1 MKEKNIIFTA
11 RIMSM
16 IFTPFYLPIVGLIA
30 LFIFSYMSLLPMMYK
45 LVMLAMVYLLTVVAP
60 SLLIHLYRLCQGWTS
75 HELGRKERRLVPYII
90 SIVCYFA
97 CFFWMEYRNT
107 PRVISIIVVVAL
119 TIQMVCALI
128 NIWWKIST
136 HTAAIGGVAGGL
148 VSYSIAF
155 SFNPLWWLCFVL
167 ILAGAV
173 GTARMILRQH
183 SLSQVVTGFLIRRLH
198 ITAHSHHDSLRIAL
212 LCLMQHLS
220 ALPVRNIRD
229 RAGIYNINVRHFIK
243 WYNRIPFFL

>member
-60 SLLIHLYRLCQGWTS
+60 SLLIHLYRLCQGWTP

-183 SLSQVVTGFLIRRLH
+183 SLSQVVGGFLIGAACAILV
-198 ITAHSHHDSLRIAL
+198 I
-212 LCLMQHLS
+212 
-220 ALPVRNIRD
+220 
-229 RAGIYNINVRHFIK
+229 
-243 WYNRIPFFL
+243 

>member
-30 LFIFSYMSLLPMMYK
+30 LFIFSYMSLLPMIYK

-183 SLSQVVTGFLIRRLH
+183 SLSQVVTGFLVGVACAIWV
-198 ITAHSHHDSLRIAL
+198 I
-212 LCLMQHLS
+212 
-220 ALPVRNIRD
+220 
-229 RAGIYNINVRHFIK
+229 
-243 WYNRIPFFL
+243 

>member
-16 IFTPFYLPIVGLIA
+16 IFTSFYLPIVGLIA

-183 SLSQVVTGFLIRRLH
+183 SLSQVVGGFLIGAACAILV
-198 ITAHSHHDSLRIAL
+198 I
-212 LCLMQHLS
+212 
-220 ALPVRNIRD
+220 
-229 RAGIYNINVRHFIK
+229 
-243 WYNRIPFFL
+243 

>member
-183 SLSQVVTGFLIRRLH
+183 SLSQVVTGFLVGAACANLVI
-198 ITAHSHHDSLRIAL
+198 
-212 LCLMQHLS
+212 
-220 ALPVRNIRD
+220 
-229 RAGIYNINVRHFIK
+229 
-243 WYNRIPFFL
+243 

>member
-11 RIMSM
+11 RLMSM

-119 TIQMVCALI
+119 TVQMVCALI

-183 SLSQVVTGFLIRRLH
+183 SLSQVVTGFLVGAACAILV
-198 ITAHSHHDSLRIAL
+198 I
-212 LCLMQHLS
+212 
-220 ALPVRNIRD
+220 
-229 RAGIYNINVRHFIK
+229 
-243 WYNRIPFFL
+243 

>member
-30 LFIFSYMSLLPMMYK
+30 LFIFSYMSLLPIMYK

-183 SLSQVVTGFLIRRLH
+183 SLSQVVGGFLVGAACAILV
-198 ITAHSHHDSLRIAL
+198 I
-212 LCLMQHLS
+212 
-220 ALPVRNIRD
+220 
-229 RAGIYNINVRHFIK
+229 
-243 WYNRIPFFL
+243 

>member
-11 RIMSM
+11 RLMSM

-119 TIQMVCALI
+119 TIQMVCTLI
-128 NIWWKIST
+128 NVWWKIST

-183 SLSQVVTGFLIRRLH
+183 SLSQVVTGFLVGAACAILV
-198 ITAHSHHDSLRIAL
+198 I
-212 LCLMQHLS
+212 
-220 ALPVRNIRD
+220 
-229 RAGIYNINVRHFIK
+229 
-243 WYNRIPFFL
+243 

>member
-16 IFTPFYLPIVGLIA
+16 IFPPFYLPIVGLIA

-183 SLSQVVTGFLIRRLH
+183 SLSQVVGGFLVGAACAILV
-198 ITAHSHHDSLRIAL
+198 I
-212 LCLMQHLS
+212 
-220 ALPVRNIRD
+220 
-229 RAGIYNINVRHFIK
+229 
-243 WYNRIPFFL
+243 

>member
-97 CFFWMEYRNT
+97 CFFWMVYRNT

-148 VSYSIAF
+148 ISYSIAF

-183 SLSQVVTGFLIRRLH
+183 SLSQVVGGFLIGAACAILV
-198 ITAHSHHDSLRIAL
+198 I
-212 LCLMQHLS
+212 
-220 ALPVRNIRD
+220 
-229 RAGIYNINVRHFIK
+229 
-243 WYNRIPFFL
+243 

>member
-183 SLSQVVTGFLIRRLH
+183 SLSLVVGGFLVGAACAILV
-198 ITAHSHHDSLRIAL
+198 I
-212 LCLMQHLS
+212 
-220 ALPVRNIRD
+220 
-229 RAGIYNINVRHFIK
+229 
-243 WYNRIPFFL
+243 

>member
-183 SLSQVVTGFLIRRLH
+183 SLSQVVTGFLIGAACAILV
-198 ITAHSHHDSLRIAL
+198 I
-212 LCLMQHLS
+212 
-220 ALPVRNIRD
+220 
-229 RAGIYNINVRHFIK
+229 
-243 WYNRIPFFL
+243 

>member
-11 RIMSM
+11 RLMSM

-97 CFFWMEYRNT
+97 CFFWMEFRNT

-183 SLSQVVTGFLIRRLH
+183 SLSQVVTGFLIGAACAILV
-198 ITAHSHHDSLRIAL
+198 I
-212 LCLMQHLS
+212 
-220 ALPVRNIRD
+220 
-229 RAGIYNINVRHFIK
+229 
-243 WYNRIPFFL
+243 

>member
-148 VSYSIAF
+148 ISYSIAF

-183 SLSQVVTGFLIRRLH
+183 SLSQVVGGFLIGATCAILV
-198 ITAHSHHDSLRIAL
+198 I
-212 LCLMQHLS
+212 
-220 ALPVRNIRD
+220 
-229 RAGIYNINVRHFIK
+229 
-243 WYNRIPFFL
+243 

>member
-183 SLSQVVTGFLIRRLH
+183 SLSQVVGGFLVGAACAILV
-198 ITAHSHHDSLRIAL
+198 I
-212 LCLMQHLS
+212 
-220 ALPVRNIRD
+220 
-229 RAGIYNINVRHFIK
+229 
-243 WYNRIPFFL
+243 

>member
-128 NIWWKIST
+128 NLWWKIST

-183 SLSQVVTGFLIRRLH
+183 SLSQVVGGFLIGAACAILV
-198 ITAHSHHDSLRIAL
+198 I
-212 LCLMQHLS
+212 
-220 ALPVRNIRD
+220 
-229 RAGIYNINVRHFIK
+229 
-243 WYNRIPFFL
+243 